1 MPARGVTVITPTA
14 DFLKLFI
21 YWPCHTANGISVPQS
36 ETEPVPP
43 AVEAWSLNLGVPGKS
58 QYTLIELM
66 SSHHILTTYKVR
78 GVTLTIVQIR
88 KLRLRELN

>member
-1 MPARGVTVITPTA
+1 M
-14 DFLKLFI
+14 
-21 YWPCHTANGISVPQS
+21 
-36 ETEPVPP
+36 PP